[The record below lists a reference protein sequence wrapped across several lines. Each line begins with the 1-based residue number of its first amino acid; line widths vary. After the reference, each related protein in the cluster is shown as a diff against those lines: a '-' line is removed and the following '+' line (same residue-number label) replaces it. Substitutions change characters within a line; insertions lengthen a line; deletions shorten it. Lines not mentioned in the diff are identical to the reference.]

1 MGKDIDYK
9 EKLFSLLDQLSKDIK
24 DTSESMEAKMHPDT
38 RNPNYAYLYDHLI
51 TCLSVHLSDDE
62 MKKLVG
68 EDYENKHNNYKK
80 LLYDALDENLSPDEK
95 QDILAIVK
103 KMKKQIISQQI
114 YIADKEALEKSLNEQ
129 DDKKF
134 NDLQDIYKEKIIET
148 LITGHY
154 KDLYD
159 LFKRDMY
166 SYVEFKADLPKLKRL
181 LFYRNNI
188 CIRNEKWD
196 KLIITEKNRI
206 YNIIL
211 PLIKEGFSSHKGPKI
226 LPISL
231 ATDPKEQTEIAK
243 EIADELK
250 DASFSH
256 NVLNELSAF
265 YKDIRNLNKIGQTSY
280 KATGIKIKAATNADS
295 IELKSPITLNVL
307 ETEFKRYAEIG
318 ILPNY
323 SKITIEKLINDF
335 KKAGDEYTKLAA
347 TIIKN
352 IFNKHGVFTQKAANN
367 DYGIKD
373 QDGNLLQFPNYIMV
387 IIYEILE
394 SLGLCTAYVRGCKKF
409 EDDIMQSKKEIVKKF
424 VKDKSNDFGGID
436 INQIF
441 SDYHKYIILEF
452 AMKKQ
457 NKTTTKSQP

>member
-1 MGKDIDYK
+1 MGKNIDYK
-9 EKLFSLLDQLSKDIK
+9 EKLFSLLDKLSKDIK
-24 DTSESMEAKMHPDT
+24 NTSESMEAKMHPGT
-38 RNPNYAYLYDHLI
+38 LNLNYAYLYDNLI

-68 EDYENKHNNYKK
+68 EDYENKHKNYKK
-80 LLYDALDENLSPDEK
+80 LLYDALDEYLSPDEK

-103 KMKKQIISQQI
+103 KMKKQIISQHI
-114 YIADKEALEKSLNEQ
+114 YIADKEALEKYLSEQ
-129 DDKKF
+129 DDENF
-134 NDLQDIYKEKIIET
+134 NELQDTYKEKIIET
-148 LITGHY
+148 LITRHY

-159 LFKRDMY
+159 LFKRDMF

-188 CIRNEKWD
+188 CVRNEKWD
-196 KLIITEKNRI
+196 NLIKAEEKRI

-211 PLIKEGFSSHKGPKI
+211 PLIKEGFSSHKGPKT
-226 LPISL
+226 LPVSL
-231 ATDPKEQTEIAK
+231 ATDPKEQTKIAK
-243 EIADELK
+243 EIAYELK

-256 NVLNELSAF
+256 KALGKLSSF
-265 YKDIRNLNKIGQTSY
+265 YKDISNLNKTGQTSY
-280 KATGIKIKAATNADS
+280 KATAIKINATTNADS
-295 IELKSPITLNVL
+295 IELNSSITLNVL

-323 SKITIEKLINDF
+323 SEKTIEKLMCDF
-335 KKAGDEYTKLAA
+335 KKAGDEYAKLAA

-352 IFNKHGVFTQKAANN
+352 IFNKHGVFTKIATNN
-367 DYGIKD
+367 EYGVKD

-394 SLGLCTAYVRGCKKF
+394 SLGLCTADVRGCKKF
-409 EDDIMQSKKEIVKKF
+409 EDDIVQNKKGAVKNL

-436 INQIF
+436 VNQLF
-441 SDYHKYIILEF
+441 SDYHKYLILEF
-452 AMKKQ
+452 AMRKQ
-457 NKTTTKSQP
+457 NKTPSL